1 MIFERIMGTETEY
14 GVVCPSKPSAHET
27 VLSTLV
33 VDSYEDAAAEAGWDY
48 ESETPLEDARGYS
61 MGAAEAHPSQL
72 THQGHVLTSED
83 VARELYEESPDMLS
97 PAFWDRAV
105 MNRVL
110 PNGARLYVDHAHPE
124 YSAPETTDPWA
135 ATAWDLAGDRIAA
148 AAAASVTDRY
158 GSSWPEP
165 INLYKNNTDN
175 KSVSYG
181 AHENYLVPR
190 SQDFQSLARD
200 FIPYLATRQVIAGAG
215 RAGIGADGVRPGF
228 QISQRADF
236 FEREIG
242 LETTIRRPIVNTRDE
257 PHADSDKYRRLH
269 VITGDSNLA
278 HTSVLLKLASAAAVL
293 TLIEHGCAP
302 DLRLARPVEAM
313 RIVSHDP
320 DLRATLEL
328 QDGRRMTAVQMQRSY
343 AEAAQDL
350 ADREGWDSESSRK
363 TFGIWFEVLEG
374 LEKDPL
380 SLADRLDWV
389 AKYSL
394 IRQYEARGIGVDHP
408 KIQALD
414 LQYSDLR
421 PEKSLY
427 TKLESLG
434 RIRRL
439 IEPERIDAAVS
450 TPPENTRAYLR
461 GKLIG
466 RWPQQVV
473 SAGWEVL
480 SVKDPSTDRTHRWLM
495 DEPTNCTSE
504 QVQHVLES
512 SNNAHQ
518 ALSRIG
524 LRRIP

>member
-1 MIFERIMGTETEY
+1 
-14 GVVCPSKPSAHET
+14 
-27 VLSTLV
+27 
-33 VDSYEDAAAEAGWDY
+33 
-48 ESETPLEDARGYS
+48 
-61 MGAAEAHPSQL
+61 
-72 THQGHVLTSED
+72 
-83 VARELYEESPDMLS
+83 
-97 PAFWDRAV
+97 
-105 MNRVL
+105 
-110 PNGARLYVDHAHPE
+110 
-124 YSAPETTDPWA
+124 
-135 ATAWDLAGDRIAA
+135 
-148 AAAASVTDRY
+148 
-158 GSSWPEP
+158 
-165 INLYKNNTDN
+165 
-175 KSVSYG
+175 
-181 AHENYLVPR
+181 
-190 SQDFQSLARD
+190 
-200 FIPYLATRQVIAGAG
+200 
-215 RAGIGADGVRPGF
+215 
-228 QISQRADF
+228 
-236 FEREIG
+236 
-242 LETTIRRPIVNTRDE
+242 
-257 PHADSDKYRRLH
+257 
-269 VITGDSNLA
+269 
-278 HTSVLLKLASAAAVL
+278 
-293 TLIEHGCAP
+293 
-302 DLRLARPVEAM
+302 
-313 RIVSHDP
+313 
-320 DLRATLEL
+320 
-328 QDGRRMTAVQMQRSY
+328 MTAVQMQRSY

-380 SLADRLDWV
+380 SIADRLDWV